1 MKLKSLQIHSHG
13 SYGLGCDP
21 LEFSDQITHIYGPN
35 GCGKTPIIKSIA
47 FCLGY
52 PAVFR
57 KDIYDRCKMASLEIE
72 VDQNILRIERQL
84 SRDIDIE
91 VIEKNGTR
99 QRFFSEGEFSEF
111 LFKILKLD
119 YPNLVSN
126 RGVVTKPYI
135 STLMPLVFTD
145 QDNGYSG
152 VYSSPSSFIQDQ
164 FQEMVRLL
172 FGLPPKNFFD
182 AKKEQIDS
190 KKQLEYLDLEVKR
203 KEDELKSAQ
212 LATEVIGR
220 SSEEVLIEI
229 DSLESELKTITTQNS
244 TKADSI
250 RAFDNLIS
258 QQLAQIRALEATLS
272 DITRRRKSLK
282 VMINEINS
290 ETNTLSLNESSRQI
304 FLSFEEVC
312 SNPRCGLFTSSS
324 NSYAKNLLY
333 LKDQIKDLARNDAAY
348 SRDEVRIESQILSNT
363 DSVQNLLAERKNQ
376 EDNSEISA
384 LVASVSSLKDRIF
397 QLQLQLSEYD
407 KLSVIEKEYVLYL
420 HKRHVALEKYE
431 SLQTS
436 RSSTPDLVRVRSDLR
451 KTFLVW
457 LDLLHTPS
465 NVSRDITFRND
476 FEPVMGNE
484 QISQLSGSTKV
495 RVVLAFHAA
504 LIQNLVAEKSPIK
517 LLVLDTPKQHEIN
530 NDDLDRYFRALKVVC
545 EAGDVQVIFSTTEY
559 KYVGDK
565 FDTTWEPI
573 YDGDEQKMFLRS
585 IGVSNA

>member
-1 MKLKSLQIHSHG
+1 MKLKTLQIHSHG
-13 SYGLGCDP
+13 NYGLGCEP
-21 LEFSDQITHIYGPN
+21 LIFSDHITHIYGPN

-57 KDIYDRCKMASLEIE
+57 NDIYDRCKMASLEVE

-84 SRDIDIE
+84 SREFDID
-91 VIEKNGTR
+91 VIDKNGIR

-119 YPNLVSN
+119 YPNLVST

-152 VYSSPSSFIQDQ
+152 VYASPGSFIQDQ

-182 AKKEQIDS
+182 AKKERIDS

-203 KEDELKSAQ
+203 KEDELKAAQ

-220 SSEEVLIEI
+220 SSEEVLNEI
-229 DSLESELKTITTQNS
+229 DSLESELKVITTQNS

-258 QQLAQIRALEATLS
+258 QQLTQIRTLEVTLS
-272 DITRRRKSLK
+272 DITRRRKSLT
-282 VMINEINS
+282 VMIDEINS
-290 ETNTLSLNESSRQI
+290 EANTLSLNESSRQI

-312 SNPRCGLFTSSS
+312 SNPKCGLFTSSS

-363 DSVQNLLAERKNQ
+363 GSVKNLLAERKKQ
-376 EDNSEISA
+376 EGNSEIAA

-397 QLQLQLSEYD
+397 QLQLELSEYD
-407 KLSVIEKEYVLYL
+407 KLSEIEKEYVLYL
-420 HKRHVALEKYE
+420 NKRNVALEKHE
-431 SLQTS
+431 SIQVS
-436 RSSTPDLVRVRSDLR
+436 RSSTPDLIRVRSDLR
-451 KTFLVW
+451 KLFLVW
-457 LDLLHTPS
+457 LDRLHTPS

-504 LIQNLVAEKSPIK
+504 LIENLVENKSPIK

-530 NDDLDRYFRALKVVC
+530 NDDLDRYFKALKSVC
-545 EAGDVQVIFSTTEY
+545 ETGDVQIIFSTTEY

-565 FDTTWEPI
+565 FDATWEPR
-573 YDGDEQKMFLRS
+573 YNGDEQKMFMRS
-585 IGVSNA
+585 IGVNGA